1 MLEITAKQN
10 FWVAR
15 RDWGFSN
22 EEGIHANVH
31 LETPTQN
38 YFLEMPEFQKWFF
51 ELWKDERLHSA
62 CEDEN
67 YDQSKGFSKPGFQS
81 IYSKSIVPC

>member
-15 RDWGFSN
+15 CDWGFSN

-38 YFLEMPEFQKWFF
+38 YFLEMQEFPILGPSFVVAYF
-51 ELWKDERLHSA
+51 ILMSL
-62 CEDEN
+62 
-67 YDQSKGFSKPGFQS
+67 YL
-81 IYSKSIVPC
+81 